1 MGGIKA
7 LIVLPVAAFH
17 LAVVPGCIGTYQFM
31 SYPMFL
37 KAKLEKGGPVRAAVG
52 TETLGKLL
60 SVICLDTLN
69 GTGESL
75 QQMFQKL
82 CG

>member
-17 LAVVPGCIGTYQFM
+17 LAIVARCIGTYQFM
-31 SYPMFL
+31 SYSMFL
-37 KAKLEKGGPVRAAVG
+37 KAQLEKGGFVRAAVG
-52 TETLGKLL
+52 TELLGKLL
-60 SVICLDTLN
+60 PVICLDTLN
-69 GTGESL
+69 GTGKIL
-75 QQMFQKL
+75 QQMFRKL